1 MKMKVTLF
9 TSDQGYDSID
19 LYVNSKNDDENAILN
34 KTALLI
40 ETLYRMTDI
49 EELSLTFKRS

>member
-9 TSDQGYDSID
+9 TSEQGYDSID
-19 LYVNSKNDDENAILN
+19 LYVNSRNDDDNAILK